1 MIIGGIK
8 NEKIEEIKNKYKREK
23 EIIDKYI
30 NELKEIRYSN
40 FLEKIDYYIFVIS
53 LKYYELSYLKIE
65 IETILRT
72 INFDNTKKRKFL
84 SILEKIQYEMLYNK
98 RKKEIANDNEQE
110 NINFILNVI
119 ELYNINKEILTLR
132 DTLQEVLKSLRAIL
146 YRKIAI
152 LPELYY

>member
-1 MIIGGIK
+1 MIIGEIK

-84 SILEKIQYEMLYNK
+84 NILEKIQYEMLYNK

-110 NINFILNVI
+110 NINFVLNVI
-119 ELYNINKEILTLR
+119 ELYNINKEISTLR

>member
-30 NELKEIRYSN
+30 NELKEIKYSN

-110 NINFILNVI
+110 NINFVLNVI

>member
-110 NINFILNVI
+110 NINFVLNVI

>member
-65 IETILRT
+65 IETILRN

-110 NINFILNVI
+110 NINFVLNVI